1 MGNMHEHLDAKRLA
15 SLAQDP
21 DYTPNHADKV
31 DAAMLHLNGLLAE
44 RAVLN
49 TAGQALDASRRAA
62 FEAIRSDAAPIKTTP
77 TDDPTTDDWCTSLQP
92 LGDASVLVAFANDDD
107 GLSIEGAFIN
117 AEFVHVDNFSNFVRG
132 QWEKAIRAEERKDA
146 EIASWGE

>member
-1 MGNMHEHLDAKRLA
+1 MSAMLE
-15 SLAQDP
+15 SLLTPAQRAQ
-21 DYTPNHADKV
+21 ADRI
-31 DAAMLHLNGLLAE
+31 DAAMVQLSGLLAE
-44 RAVLN
+44 RAVLQ
-49 TAGQALDASRRAA
+49 TATQALDVSRRAA
-62 FEAIRSDAAPIKTTP
+62 FEAIRTDAQPIKTTP

-117 AEFVHVDNFSNFVRG
+117 AEFVHIDCFSADVCRE
-132 QWEKAIRAEERKDA
+132 WKKAIRSEEIKDA